1 MNYEEFLSEVRMQ
14 LTARI
19 EEDATL
25 QVRTMPRNNG
35 THYDGLVI
43 IRPGR
48 NISPAIYL
56 TPYYHR
62 YLSGVAMEDIYEDI
76 LSAYRKRLPEEDF
89 DTGIFTSFE
98 KVRSRLV
105 MRLVHYG
112 RNEELLRDVPHCR
125 FHDLAVTFCCLLRAD
140 EENQASILVHNEH
153 MELWKVDRLTL
164 FAEAQANT
172 PILLPPQITPFSELV
187 HGLPVP
193 ELSEVCGLEVPM
205 FVATNRSRTNG
216 AAVILYEGQLAAMA
230 DFVDADLIILPSS
243 VHEVILLPAE
253 DDSTLE
259 ECSHMVRE
267 VNETQ
272 LADEEI
278 LSDHA
283 YYYDRATKE
292 IRC

>member
-1 MNYEEFLSEVRMQ
+1 MRTQ

-25 QVRTMPRNNG
+25 QMRTMPRNNG

-43 IRPGR
+43 TRPGR

-62 YLSGVAMEDIYEDI
+62 YLSGVAMEDIYADI
-76 LSAYRKRLPEEDF
+76 LSAYRQRLPEEDF
-89 DTGIFTSFE
+89 DTSIFTSFE

-105 MRLVHYG
+105 MRLIHYG

-125 FHDLAVTFCCLLRAD
+125 FQDLAVTFCCLLRAD
-140 EENQASILVHNEH
+140 EDNQASILVHNEH
-153 MELWKVDRLTL
+153 MELWKVDRLAL
-164 FAEAQANT
+164 LAEAQENT
-172 PILLPPQITPFSELV
+172 PILLPPQITPFSELIQA
-187 HGLPVP
+187 LSAP
-193 ELSEVCGLEVPM
+193 ELPEGCGMEVPM
-205 FVATNRSRTNG
+205 YVATNRSRTNG
-216 AAVILYEGQLAAMA
+216 ASVILYEGQLAAMA
-230 DFVDADLIILPSS
+230 DFLDANLIILPSS
-243 VHEVILLPAE
+243 VHEVILIPAE
-253 DDSTLE
+253 DDSTLA

-272 LADEEI
+272 LADEEV

-283 YYYDRATKE
+283 YYYDRVTKE
-292 IRC
+292 IRY